1 MEKQQYV
8 LKDIYAIGMFSA
20 FIRGNDHKAMSEQG
34 AQKIVEILVFKPK
47 ETTRHHSGVVIF
59 NFKQI

>member
-20 FIRGNDHKAMSEQG
+20 FIRGNDHKAAMSEQG
-34 AQKIVEILVFKPK
+34 A
-47 ETTRHHSGVVIF
+47 
-59 NFKQI
+59 